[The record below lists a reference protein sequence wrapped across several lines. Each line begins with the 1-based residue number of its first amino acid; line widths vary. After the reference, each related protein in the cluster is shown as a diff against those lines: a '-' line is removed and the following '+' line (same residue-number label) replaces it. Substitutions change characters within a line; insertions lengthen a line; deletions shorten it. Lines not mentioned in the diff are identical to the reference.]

1 MNPSR
6 NMNLPPEITAL
17 LQDEAY
23 ATLCHESLTE
33 ALARISREKEEILST
48 RPPFGM
54 LASSQTRQ
62 VFQTSLRAALDN
74 EAGLTTRLD
83 QINQID
89 LWLKSA
95 IEKALTAY
103 LPTVSVE
110 YRTCNDAALVVTR
123 WEHTIEALHEISLA
137 LARDAHAVG
146 AALNPIAVANTA
158 LPTPTLIEQAR
169 IRALTNLRA
178 TVMALQSGI
187 ADVMEVRAQFAE
199 LCDTQADGLQLPTPP
214 EFRSLAWVDRLA
226 SLSEGQT
233 CAEVLRCETEARAF
247 CADGIKSLLRQ
258 GLEVREAC
266 FDAAKAL
273 LAKYWRELRAYA
285 QANFVQERD
294 VDEVIAELSQHRL
307 AAEASRRQSS
317 FESANVSS
325 LR

>member
-1 MNPSR
+1 
-6 NMNLPPEITAL
+6 MNLPPEITTL

-95 IEKALTAY
+95 IEKALSSY

-169 IRALTNLRA
+169 IRALSNLRA

-187 ADVMEVRAQFAE
+187 ADVMEVRGQFAE
-199 LCDTQADGLQLPTPP
+199 LCDTQADGLQLPMPP
-214 EFRSLAWVDRLA
+214 EFRNLAWVDRLA

-247 CADGIKSLLRQ
+247 CAEGIKALLRQ

>member
-1 MNPSR
+1 
-6 NMNLPPEITAL
+6 MNLPAEITTL

-23 ATLCHESLTE
+23 ATLCQESLTE

-62 VFQTSLRAALDN
+62 VFQTSLRSALDN
-74 EAGLTTRLD
+74 EAGLRSRLD
-83 QINQID
+83 QISQID

-95 IEKALTAY
+95 IEKALTSY
-103 LPTVSVE
+103 LPTVSGE
-110 YRTCNDAALVVTR
+110 YRTCHEAALVVSR
-123 WEHTIEALHEISLA
+123 WELTIEALHEISLA

-146 AALNPIAVANTA
+146 AALNPVAVANTT
-158 LPTPTLIEQAR
+158 LPTPALIEQAR
-169 IRALTNLRA
+169 IRALSNLRA

-187 ADVMEVRAQFAE
+187 ADVTEVRGQFTE
-199 LCDTQADGLQLPTPP
+199 LCDTQADGLQLPGPP
-214 EFRSLAWVDRLA
+214 DFRNLAWVDRLA

-233 CAEVLRCETEARAF
+233 CAEVLRCENEARAF
-247 CADGIKSLLRQ
+247 CAEGIKVLLRQ
-258 GLEVREAC
+258 GIEVREAC
-266 FDAAKAL
+266 LDAAKVL
-273 LAKYWRELRAYA
+273 LAKRWRELRAYA

-294 VDEVIAELSQHRL
+294 VDEVITELSQHRL
-307 AAEASRRQSS
+307 AAEASRRQAS

>member
-1 MNPSR
+1 
-6 NMNLPPEITAL
+6 MNLSRIMTLPAEITTL

-23 ATLCHESLTE
+23 ATLCQESLTE

-62 VFQTSLRAALDN
+62 VFQTSLRSALDN
-74 EAGLTTRLD
+74 EAGLRSRLD
-83 QINQID
+83 QIGQIE

-95 IEKALTAY
+95 IEKALASY

-110 YRTCNDAALVVTR
+110 YRTCHEAALVVSR
-123 WEHTIEALHEISLA
+123 WELTIEALHEISLA

-146 AALNPIAVANTA
+146 AALNPVAVANTT
-158 LPTPTLIEQAR
+158 LPTPALIEQAR
-169 IRALTNLRA
+169 IRALSNLRA

-187 ADVMEVRAQFAE
+187 ADVTEVRGQFTE
-199 LCDTQADGLQLPTPP
+199 LCDTQADGLQLPGPP
-214 EFRSLAWVDRLA
+214 DFRNLAWVDRLA

-233 CAEVLRCETEARAF
+233 CAEVLRCENEARAF
-247 CADGIKSLLRQ
+247 CAEGIKGLLRQ

-266 FDAAKAL
+266 LDAAQAL

-294 VDEVIAELSQHRL
+294 LDEVIAELSQHRL
-307 AAEASRRQSS
+307 AAEASRRQAS

>member
-199 LCDTQADGLQLPTPP
+199 LADQAGFGSLERQISGDCRQPQTAVRIRLRGEIPPQQRDLGIAGRGEDETLQQFGEGDHTLICW
-214 EFRSLAWVDRLA
+214 ADR
-226 SLSEGQT
+226 G
-233 CAEVLRCETEARAF
+233 
-247 CADGIKSLLRQ
+247 
-258 GLEVREAC
+258 
-266 FDAAKAL
+266 
-273 LAKYWRELRAYA
+273 
-285 QANFVQERD
+285 
-294 VDEVIAELSQHRL
+294 
-307 AAEASRRQSS
+307 
-317 FESANVSS
+317 
-325 LR
+325 

>member
-1 MNPSR
+1 
-6 NMNLPPEITAL
+6 MNLPAEITTL

-23 ATLCHESLTE
+23 TTLCQESLTE

-54 LASSQTRQ
+54 LATSQTRQ

-74 EAGLTTRLD
+74 ETGLRNRLD
-83 QINQID
+83 QISQID

-103 LPTVSVE
+103 LPTISAD
-110 YRTCNDAALVVTR
+110 YRTCHEAALVVTR

-146 AALNPIAVANTA
+146 AALNPIAVPNSA
-158 LPTPTLIEQAR
+158 LPTPALIEQAR
-169 IRALTNLRA
+169 IRALSNLRA

-199 LCDTQADGLQLPTPP
+199 LCDAQADGLQLPLPP
-214 EFRSLAWVDRLA
+214 DFRNLVWVDKLA

-233 CAEVLRCETEARAF
+233 CAEVLRCENEARAF
-247 CADGIKSLLRQ
+247 CAEGIKVLLRQ
-258 GLEVREAC
+258 GIEVREAC
-266 FDAAKAL
+266 LDAAQAL
-273 LAKYWRELRAYA
+273 LAKYWRDLRRYA

-317 FESANVSS
+317 FESANVAS